1 MSAERWALFSVF
13 DKTGVIEDAR
23 RLVAMGWK
31 IISSGG
37 TAKVLTAAN
46 IPVKDVA
53 ELVDGGA
60 ILGHRVVTL
69 SREVHAGLLA
79 NLNKQEDLDE
89 IAKLGI
95 PVIHMVR
102 CDFYPLSKAI
112 ENPLATIDSVVEMTD
127 IGGPCMVRSAA
138 KGGRIVVCS
147 KQDME
152 DVLSTL
158 EFAGD
163 ISQDHRQYLRARA
176 EFEVAKYVM
185 DSAIFHGAG
194 EFDALIGEKVR
205 GLAYGENRDQSPAD
219 LFIFDFG
226 NPLGWHNFQVL
237 TSDPSYIST
246 ADGDRA
252 LGVMR
257 ALVDAFRVNCRR
269 APFIAIACKHG
280 NPCGVGIDFF
290 APGVA
295 LIKAMLGDSVAVMGA
310 EFMTNFPI
318 DADLGKLIYE
328 VPESEQ
334 QNVGRKYWGVDVL
347 YAPSVDDATVELLGK
362 KEKRRILVNPAL
374 AEMTSPQSEWMRR
387 PVEAGFLRQKNYHY
401 VLDLKDLVKTT
412 DDLGNHDITHDMIIA
427 WAATWRSVSNTVA
440 IAKDGMLLALGC
452 GVQDRIG
459 CVQLCLG
466 RAKRSKHNT
475 YGSSFASD
483 AFFPY
488 AKRLNSGE
496 DIPLEGP
503 QLLVQAGCVA
513 GVVPYDGKNIAEVEE
528 YFQQSCIAVAFVR
541 PEHRGF
547 FGH

>member
-1 MSAERWALFSVF
+1 MSTERWALFSVF
-13 DKTGVIEDAR
+13 DKTGIVEDAR

-37 TAKVLTAAN
+37 TAKALIAAN

-53 ELVDGGA
+53 ELVGGGA

-89 IAKLGI
+89 ISQLGI

-138 KGGRIVVCS
+138 KGGRIVVCR

-152 DVLSTL
+152 DVLCAL
-158 EFAGD
+158 ETHGD
-163 ISQDHRQYLRARA
+163 ITQDFRQDLRARA

-237 TSDPSYIST
+237 TGDPSYIST

-257 ALVDAFRVNCRR
+257 ALADAFRVNRGKV
-269 APFIAIACKHG
+269 PFISIACKHG
-280 NPCGVGIDFF
+280 NPCGIGVDFNHPEF
-290 APGVA
+290 SLVN
-295 LIKAMLGDSVAVMGA
+295 AMWGDPVAVMGA

-318 DADLGKLIYE
+318 NEKLGRVIYE
-328 VPESEQ
+328 IPESKQ
-334 QNVGRKYWGVDVL
+334 QEVGRKYWGIDVL
-347 YAPSVDDATVELLGK
+347 YAPSVDSATVEMLSK

-374 AEMTSPQSEWMRR
+374 ADMTSPQSELMHRL
-387 PVEAGFLRQKNYHY
+387 VEGGFIRQKNYHY
-401 VLDLKDLVKTT
+401 VLNFNDLAKAT
-412 DDLGNHDITHDMIIA
+412 DGLDQNHQTDVIIA

-440 IAKDGMLLALGC
+440 IANGGMLQALGC
-452 GVQDRIG
+452 GQQDRIA
-459 CVQLCLG
+459 CVQLCLE
-466 RAKRSKHNT
+466 RAKRSKHDT
-475 YGSSFASD
+475 VDSSFASD
-483 AFFPY
+483 GFFPY
-488 AKRLNSGE
+488 ARRKGE
-496 DIPLEGP
+496 SDPLEGP
-503 QLLVQAGCVA
+503 ELLVQAGCKA
-513 GVVPYDGKNIAEVEE
+513 GVVPFDGKNVAEVED
-528 YFQQSCIAVAFVR
+528 YFLKAGVAVAFVA